1 MAALDPC
8 PTRRLPPM
16 PLMLASM
23 LLAGVM
29 LLADVLLLAGVFAL
43 ALLCLL

>member
-1 MAALDPC
+1 MAAG
-8 PTRRLPPM
+8 
-16 PLMLASM
+16 PLRSTMLASM